1 MEAEDDDDNAG
12 DNSRIGVTAVVVAA
26 DLRSI

>member
-12 DNSRIGVTAVVVAA
+12 DNSGIGVTTVVAAA